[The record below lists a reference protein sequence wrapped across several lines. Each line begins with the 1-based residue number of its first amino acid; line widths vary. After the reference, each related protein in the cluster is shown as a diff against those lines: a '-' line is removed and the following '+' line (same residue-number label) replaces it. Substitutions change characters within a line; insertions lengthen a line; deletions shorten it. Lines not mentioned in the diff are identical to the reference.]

1 MGYLENAACN
11 GRRPKKIGPQR
22 IYSRPRLV
30 KRLVTERD
38 VARFVVAPSGFGK
51 TSLGLEYAAFIG
63 SIARAHAF
71 CAIWMRG

>member
-30 KRLVTERD
+30 KRLVAERD
-38 VARFVVAPSGFGK
+38 VATSRFF
-51 TSLGLEYAAFIG
+51 LFIG
-63 SIARAHAF
+63 CFFLLS
-71 CAIWMRG
+71 G